1 VRNRLPW
8 AVTALAVLVWVGPL
22 QWHWYA
28 HTLITDLPVYENAAR
43 QMADGGIP
51 YHDFSLEYPP
61 LAALLFL
68 VARLLP
74 FTYSF
79 AFSGLMLIALCAT
92 ALGVMATARALGLD
106 ARREALAGGAVA
118 VSPLLLGDFITTR
131 FDLAVAALL
140 AWTLWAAV
148 VWRFRL
154 AWGLLAA
161 AILLKL
167 VPIVLVP
174 VLVIHQRRAE
184 GSRRAWAE
192 AAAGVGAAAVVIA
205 VFAAIAP
212 DGTWDMLSYNLRR
225 PLQIESSG
233 AAYMLGLHW
242 LAGIPLH
249 VVDSYGSQNLAGPG
263 TGTIAAISTALT
275 IVLVVAIAAT
285 FAVLLR
291 RARPP
296 ADARLFVAATAATMA
311 ALLATGKVLS
321 PQFLVWLLPAGL
333 LVSGPYGAATA
344 WTTLLAMA
352 LTQAYFPSRYFD
364 LVNLDAPAIGLLVLR
379 DSVLVALVALA
390 WPRPAVATP
399 PERTLPQRTTPAPEE
414 AAVSAVSGR
423 LLSG

>member
-1 VRNRLPW
+1 MRNRLPW
-8 AVTALAVLVWVGPL
+8 LVTGLAALVWVGPL

-28 HTLITDLPVYENAAR
+28 HTLITDLPVYETAAR
-43 QMADGGIP
+43 SMADGGIP
-51 YHDFSLEYPP
+51 YRDFSLEYPP

-68 VARLLP
+68 VARVLP

-79 AFSGLMLIALCAT
+79 AFSALMLVALCAT

-131 FDLAVAALL
+131 FDLALAALL

-167 VPIVLVP
+167 VPVALVP
-174 VLVIHQRRAE
+174 VLLLHQRRAE
-184 GSRRAWAE
+184 GSRRAWAS
-192 AAAGVGAAAVVIA
+192 AAAGVGAAAAVIA
-205 VFAAIAP
+205 VFAAVAP
-212 DGTWDMLSYNLRR
+212 GGTWDMLSYNLDR

-242 LAGIPLH
+242 LAGIPLR
-249 VVDSYGSQNLAGPG
+249 VVDSFGSQNLAGEG
-263 TGTIAAISTALT
+263 TGTIAAISTGVTVA
-275 IVLVVAIAAT
+275 LVVAIAVT
-285 FAVLLR
+285 YAVLLR

-296 ADARLFVAATAATMA
+296 ADARLFVAAVAATMA
-311 ALLATGKVLS
+311 ALLAGGKVLS
-321 PQFLVWLLPAGL
+321 PQFLVWLLPAGFV
-333 LVSGPYGAATA
+333 VSGRYGAATA
-344 WTTLLAMA
+344 WTTLAAMV

-364 LVNLDAPAIGLLVLR
+364 LVDFQAPAIGLLVLR
-379 DSVLVALVALA
+379 DAVLLVLVALA
-390 WPRPAVATP
+390 WPRPALASP
-399 PERTLPQRTTPAPEE
+399 PEWTLPQRTTPAPEE